1 MSKIRIINLFKNEL
15 SFLSAMYDDD
25 TFIEL
30 KKLILYTGILR
41 RHLPQTEASVTCA
54 NCLYIYSDKS

>member
-15 SFLSAMYDDD
+15 SFLSAIYDDD

-30 KKLILYTGILR
+30 KNSFCTRVYYVDT
-41 RHLPQTEASVTCA
+41 PT
-54 NCLYIYSDKS
+54 N